1 MESRMTYEEQILK
14 KLKKRPLYRYG
25 LFNFDRIFT
34 VHWTKA
40 DARKEACEWTGEP
53 WKETRKLYQI
63 RKVKITLEEFE
74 GRPR

>member
-1 MESRMTYEEQILK
+1 MNEADKALQ

-25 LFNFDRIFT
+25 LFNFDSIWTLHFT
-34 VHWTKA
+34 KSS
-40 DARKEACEWTGEP
+40 ARKEACEATGDP
-53 WKETRKLYQI
+53 WEKCRETFQI